1 MPKINLKTLF
11 QQVSVFV
18 VFILLWKFVIYIF
31 GFQEFILPSP
41 ESILK
46 EYASLA
52 KSGVLLKHTLI
63 TLNETLLGFF
73 IGSVIGISLGYII
86 AKSKTLE
93 QVLSPYVVA
102 IQTVPVIAL
111 APLIVIW
118 FGFGIE
124 SKVVICS
131 LIVFFPI
138 LVNTIAGVKAVDKN
152 LLRLFKILGATKIQT
167 LLKLEIPSILPIL
180 FAGFKI
186 GITLAVIGAV
196 VGEFVG
202 ANAGLGYLTIYA
214 SGLMD
219 TPTVFAALVQLALLG
234 ITLYAIICLLERF
247 LIPWYVL
254 ETKVGQTIS
263 ETNKGRH
270 HY

>member
-1 MPKINLKTLF
+1 MPET
-11 QQVSVFV
+11 
-18 VFILLWKFVIYIF
+18 IF
-31 GFQEFILPSP
+31 
-41 ESILK
+41 K
-46 EYASLA
+46 EYISLI
-52 KSGVLLKHTLI
+52 KSGLLFKHTLT

-73 IGSVIGISLGYII
+73 IGSVIGIFLGYII

-124 SKVVICS
+124 SKVVICA

-138 LVNTIAGVKAVDKN
+138 LVNTIAGMKSIDKN
-152 LLRLFKILGATKIQT
+152 LLRLFKILGANKTQT
-167 LLKLEIPSILPIL
+167 FLKLEIPSILPIL

-219 TPTVFAALVQLALLG
+219 TATVFASLIQLALMG
-234 ITLYAIICLLERF
+234 IILYTTICLIEKI
-247 LIPWYVL
+247 LIPWNAG
-254 ETKVGQTIS
+254 KV
-263 ETNKGRH
+263 
-270 HY
+270 

>member
-1 MPKINLKTLF
+1 MPKINPKILF
-11 QQVSVFV
+11 QQISVFII
-18 VFILLWKFVIYIF
+18 FILLWKFVIYF
-31 GFQEFILPSP
+31 FKFQEFILPAP
-41 ESILK
+41 ERIFR
-46 EYASLA
+46 EYISLFEN
-52 KSGVLLKHTLI
+52 GLLLKHTLI
-63 TLNETLLGFF
+63 TLNETLFGFL
-73 IGSVIGISLGYII
+73 IGSLIGIFLGYII

-102 IQTVPVIAL
+102 IQTVPIIAL

-124 SKVVICS
+124 SKVIICA

-138 LVNTIAGVKAVDKN
+138 LVNTIAGVKSVDKN
-152 LLRLFKILGATKIQT
+152 LLRLFEILGATKKQT
-167 LLKLEIPSILPIL
+167 FLILEIPSILPIL

-219 TPTVFAALVQLALLG
+219 TPMVFAALIQLALLG
-234 ITLYAIICLLERF
+234 ILLYAIICLAERL
-247 LIPWYVL
+247 LIPWHIL
-254 ETKVGQTIS
+254 EIKTGETIS
-263 ETNKGRH
+263 KINKGRFH
-270 HY
+270 

>member
-1 MPKINLKTLF
+1 MPKINLKTFF
-11 QQVSVFV
+11 QQISVFII
-18 VFILLWKFVIYIF
+18 FILLWKFVIHIF
-31 GFQEFILPSP
+31 HFPVFILPSP
-41 ESILK
+41 ESIFS
-46 EYASLA
+46 EYISLL
-52 KSGVLLKHTLI
+52 KSGLLLKHTLI

-73 IGSVIGISLGYII
+73 IGSAIGIFLGYII

-111 APLIVIW
+111 APLVVIW

-124 SKVVICS
+124 SKVVICA

-138 LVNTIAGVKAVDKN
+138 LVNTIAGIKSVDKN
-152 LLRLFKILGATKIQT
+152 LLRLFKILGATKLQT
-167 LLKLEIPSILPIL
+167 LSKLEIPSILPIL

-219 TPTVFAALVQLALLG
+219 TATVFAALVQLALLG
-234 ITLYAIICLLERF
+234 ILLYAIICLVERL
-247 LIPWYVL
+247 LIPWHIL
-254 ETKVGQTIS
+254 ETKIGKTI
-263 ETNKGRH
+263 KRK
-270 HY
+270 

>member
-11 QQVSVFV
+11 RQVLVFV
-18 VFILLWKFVIYIF
+18 IFILLWKFVIYIF

-46 EYASLA
+46 EYISLA
-52 KSGVLLKHTLI
+52 KSGLLLKHTLI

-73 IGSVIGISLGYII
+73 IGSIIGIFLGYII

-124 SKVVICS
+124 SKVVICA

-138 LVNTIAGVKAVDKN
+138 LVNTIVGVKAIDKN
-152 LLRLFKILGATKIQT
+152 LSRLFKILGAGRFQT

-219 TPTVFAALVQLALLG
+219 TPTVFAALIQLALLG
-234 ITLYAIICLLERF
+234 ITLYAIICLLERL
-247 LIPWYVL
+247 LIPWHVL
-254 ETKVGQTIS
+254 ETKIGKTVTN
-263 ETNKGRH
+263 TNKGRN
-270 HY
+270 